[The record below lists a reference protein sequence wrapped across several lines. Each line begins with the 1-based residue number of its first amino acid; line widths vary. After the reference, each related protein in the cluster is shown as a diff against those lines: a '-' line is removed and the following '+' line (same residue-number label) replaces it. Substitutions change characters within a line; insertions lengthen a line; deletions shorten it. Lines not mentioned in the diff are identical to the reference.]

1 MAVPG
6 KRLTKLWAVIVYV
19 LLFAYAQ
26 AEDAP
31 AIGFVNMSI
40 PGLFWSDQ
48 INDWGHP
55 KADSTIN
62 IYV

>member
-40 PGLFWSDQ
+40 LL
-48 INDWGHP
+48 
-55 KADSTIN
+55 DSAPQAKQASEKN
-62 IYV
+62 LRL